1 MRKILFMV
9 VVMKI
14 IMVVFTGCG
23 IKNEVSTD
31 ELIKLEKQIKDKVLS
46 LDSYDNFIS
55 CIIDEE
61 KRIVVVELM
70 DNSEEQQRW
79 FKENINN
86 SNNIIFKQGSS
97 YILSIDVN
105 QKIENIIN
113 NGPQLSS
120 NPFDYIQVSQN
131 EYDELLKY
139 PKETFEYAIKDLI
152 DTNASGGL
160 RSYIEAL
167 LCSEINNHFKYD
179 FESASDYL
187 NNYKI
192 FLNQDNTDF
201 NDYDIYAKSLLK

>member
-23 IKNEVSTD
+23 IKNDVSTD

-55 CIIDEE
+55 CSVDEE

-70 DNSEEQQRW
+70 DDSEEQQRW

-105 QKIENIIN
+105 QKIEN
-113 NGPQLSS
+113 P
-120 NPFDYIQVSQN
+120 Y
-131 EYDELLKY
+131 
-139 PKETFEYAIKDLI
+139 
-152 DTNASGGL
+152 
-160 RSYIEAL
+160 R
-167 LCSEINNHFKYD
+167 
-179 FESASDYL
+179 YL
-187 NNYKI
+187 GVRRE
-192 FLNQDNTDF
+192 DN
-201 NDYDIYAKSLLK
+201 